1 MVKIKLYKT
10 KGEINMAV
18 KNYTLK
24 EAVEII
30 AKGEDLEAIADLGK
44 RFPILSIKI
53 ARLTAKAEK
62 EIIDLMQYMPEY
74 LTIKKV
80 NNAVKTVNDSKAET
94 EDATEAENKPV
105 EEETAKEV
113 EEPKEEEKKAV
124 EPKKRG
130 RKPKAKVKAV
140 PVEEPKAEVED
151 EEPTEAEE
159 TTNNYEGKKAVDLFK
174 LCKSRG
180 LKVTTKKSA
189 KYYID
194 VLKKDD
200 EAKAKAEA
208 EENDDDWD
216 IEDEP
221 KEAKK
226 PKKSAFI
233 DEDDDDDE
241 SWDI

>member
-1 MVKIKLYKT
+1 
-10 KGEINMAV
+10 MAV

-30 AKGEDLEAIADLGK
+30 AKGEDLKAIADLGK
-44 RFPILSIKI
+44 RFPVLSIKI

-62 EIIDLMQYMPEY
+62 EIIDFMQYMPEY

-80 NNAVKTVNDSKAET
+80 NNAVKTVNEPKAEA

-113 EEPKEEEKKAV
+113 EEPEEKENKPV

-130 RKPKAKVKAV
+130 RKPKAKVKVV
-140 PVEEPKAEVED
+140 PVEEPKVEVEDEAD

-159 TTNNYEGKKAVDLFK
+159 TANNYEGKKAVDLFK

-208 EENDDDWD
+208 KKAEEAEDDDEDEWD

-221 KEAKK
+221 KEVKK
-226 PKKSAFI
+226 PKKSAPI
-233 DEDDDDDE
+233 EDDEDDE

>member
-1 MVKIKLYKT
+1 
-10 KGEINMAV
+10 MAV

-62 EIIDLMQYMPEY
+62 EIIDFMQYMPEY

-80 NNAVKTVNDSKAET
+80 NNAVKTVNEPKAET
-94 EDATEAENKPV
+94 EDATEAENKTV
-105 EEETAKEV
+105 EEETVKEV
-113 EEPKEEEKKAV
+113 EEPEEKENKSV

-130 RKPKAKVKAV
+130 RKPKVKAV
-140 PVEEPKAEVED
+140 PVEEPKAEIED
-151 EEPTEAEE
+151 ETDEESTEAEE
-159 TTNNYEGKKAVDLFK
+159 TENNYEGKKAIDLFK

-200 EAKAKAEA
+200 EAKKAE
-208 EENDDDWD
+208 EDDDEDEWD

-221 KEAKK
+221 KEVKK

-233 DEDDDDDE
+233 EEDEDNEE

>member
-1 MVKIKLYKT
+1 
-10 KGEINMAV
+10 MAV

-30 AKGEDLEAIADLGK
+30 AEGKDLEAIAELGK

-62 EIIDLMQYMPEY
+62 EIVDFIQYMPEY

-105 EEETAKEV
+105 E
-113 EEPKEEEKKAV
+113 
-124 EPKKRG
+124 PKKRG
-130 RKPKAKVKAV
+130 RKPKAKVKAI

-151 EEPTEAEE
+151 EADEEPTEAEE
-159 TTNNYEGKKAVDLFK
+159 TANNYEGKKAIDLFK

-180 LKVTTKKSA
+180 LKAATKKSA

-208 EENDDDWD
+208 KKVEDDDWD

-221 KEAKK
+221 KEVKK

-233 DEDDDDDE
+233 EEDEDDDE

>member
-1 MVKIKLYKT
+1 
-10 KGEINMAV
+10 MAV

-30 AKGEDLEAIADLGK
+30 TKGKDLEAIADLGK

-62 EIIDLMQYMPEY
+62 EIVDFMQYMPEY

-80 NNAVKTVNDSKAET
+80 NNAVKTVNDSEAEA
-94 EDATEAENKPV
+94 EDATEAENKPA

-113 EEPKEEEKKAV
+113 EEPEEKENKPV

-130 RKPKAKVKAV
+130 RKPKTKVKAV
-140 PVEEPKAEVED
+140 PVEEPKAEDEDEAD
-151 EEPTEAEE
+151 EEPTETA
-159 TTNNYEGKKAVDLFK
+159 NNYEGKKAVDLFK

-200 EAKAKAEA
+200 EAKAKAKAKKEEA
-208 EENDDDWD
+208 EDDEDEWD

-221 KEAKK
+221 KEVKK

-233 DEDDDDDE
+233 EEDEDDEE

>member
-1 MVKIKLYKT
+1 
-10 KGEINMAV
+10 MAV

-30 AKGEDLEAIADLGK
+30 AEGMDLEAIADLGK

-62 EIIDLMQYMPEY
+62 EIVDLMQYMPEY

-80 NNAVKTVNDSKAET
+80 NNAVKTASEPKAEA
-94 EDATEAENKPV
+94 EDATEAKNKPV

-113 EEPKEEEKKAV
+113 EEPEEKENKPA

-140 PVEEPKAEVED
+140 PVEEPEAEVEDEAD

-159 TTNNYEGKKAVDLFK
+159 TANNYEGKKAVDLFK

-208 EENDDDWD
+208 KKAEEAEDEDDDDWD

-221 KEAKK
+221 EEVKK

-233 DEDDDDDE
+233 EEDEDDDE

>member
-1 MVKIKLYKT
+1 
-10 KGEINMAV
+10 MAV

-30 AKGEDLEAIADLGK
+30 AEGKDLEAIADLGK

-80 NNAVKTVNDSKAET
+80 NNAVKTVNDSKVEAG
-94 EDATEAENKPV
+94 DATEAENKPV

-113 EEPKEEEKKAV
+113 EEPEEKENKPV

-130 RKPKAKVKAV
+130 RKPKAKVKAI

-159 TTNNYEGKKAVDLFK
+159 TANNYESKKAVDLFK

-200 EAKAKAEA
+200 ETKAKAEA
-208 EENDDDWD
+208 KKSTFIE
-216 IEDEP
+216 EDE
-221 KEAKK
+221 
-226 PKKSAFI
+226 
-233 DEDDDDDE
+233 DDDE

>member
-1 MVKIKLYKT
+1 
-10 KGEINMAV
+10 MAV

-30 AKGEDLEAIADLGK
+30 AEGKDLEAIADLGK

-53 ARLTAKAEK
+53 VRLTAKAEK
-62 EIIDLMQYMPEY
+62 EIIDFMQYMPEY

-80 NNAVKTVNDSKAET
+80 NDAVKTVSEPKAEA

-113 EEPKEEEKKAV
+113 EEPEEKENKPV

-130 RKPKAKVKAV
+130 RKPKAKVKVV
-140 PVEEPKAEVED
+140 PVEEPKAEVEDEVED

-200 EAKAKAEA
+200 EAKTKAEAKKAEA
-208 EENDDDWD
+208 EVEKDDDDWNV
-216 IEDEP
+216 EDEP
-221 KEAKK
+221 KEVKK

-233 DEDDDDDE
+233 EEDEDDEE

>member
-1 MVKIKLYKT
+1 
-10 KGEINMAV
+10 MAV

-30 AKGEDLEAIADLGK
+30 AEGKDLEAIADLGK

-62 EIIDLMQYMPEY
+62 EIVDFIQYMPEY

-105 EEETAKEV
+105 E
-113 EEPKEEEKKAV
+113 
-124 EPKKRG
+124 PKKRG
-130 RKPKAKVKAV
+130 RKPKAKVKAI

-151 EEPTEAEE
+151 EADEEPTEAEE
-159 TTNNYEGKKAVDLFK
+159 TANNYEGKKAIDLFK

-180 LKVTTKKSA
+180 LKAATKKSA

-208 EENDDDWD
+208 KKVEDDDWD

-221 KEAKK
+221 KEVKK

-233 DEDDDDDE
+233 EEDEDDDE

>member
-1 MVKIKLYKT
+1 
-10 KGEINMAV
+10 MAV

-30 AKGEDLEAIADLGK
+30 AEGKDLEAIADLGK

-62 EIIDLMQYMPEY
+62 EIIDFMQYMPEY

-113 EEPKEEEKKAV
+113 EEPEEKENKPV

-140 PVEEPKAEVED
+140 PVEEPKAEDEAD
-151 EEPTEAEE
+151 EEPTETEE
-159 TTNNYEGKKAVDLFK
+159 TSNNYEGKKAVDLFK

-194 VLKKDD
+194 VLEKDD
-200 EAKAKAEA
+200 EAKAKAEEA
-208 EENDDDWD
+208 EEAEDDEDEWD
-216 IEDEP
+216 FEDEP
-221 KEAKK
+221 KEIKK

-233 DEDDDDDE
+233 EEAEDDE

>member
-1 MVKIKLYKT
+1 
-10 KGEINMAV
+10 MAV

-30 AKGEDLEAIADLGK
+30 AEGKDLEAIADLGK

-113 EEPKEEEKKAV
+113 EEPEEKENKPV

-151 EEPTEAEE
+151 EADEEPTEVEE
-159 TTNNYEGKKAVDLFK
+159 TENNYEGKKAVDLFK

-208 EENDDDWD
+208 KKAEEAEDDDEWD

-221 KEAKK
+221 KEVKK
-226 PKKSAFI
+226 PKKSAPI
-233 DEDDDDDE
+233 EEDEDDDE

>member
-1 MVKIKLYKT
+1 
-10 KGEINMAV
+10 MAV

-30 AKGEDLEAIADLGK
+30 AEGKDLETIADLGK
-44 RFPILSIKI
+44 RFPIISIKI

-80 NNAVKTVNDSKAET
+80 NNAVKRVNDSKAE
-94 EDATEAENKPV
+94 AEAENKPV

-113 EEPKEEEKKAV
+113 EEPEEKENKTV

-140 PVEEPKAEVED
+140 PVEEPEAEAEDEAD

-159 TTNNYEGKKAVDLFK
+159 TANNYEGKKAVDLFK

-180 LKVTTKKSA
+180 LKVATKKSA

-200 EAKAKAEA
+200 EAEAKAEA
-208 EENDDDWD
+208 KKAEEAEEDDDWD

-221 KEAKK
+221 KEVKK

-233 DEDDDDDE
+233 EEDEDDDE

>member
-1 MVKIKLYKT
+1 
-10 KGEINMAV
+10 MAV

-30 AKGEDLEAIADLGK
+30 AEGKDLEAIANLGK
-44 RFPILSIKI
+44 KFPILSIKI

-80 NNAVKTVNDSKAET
+80 NNAVKTNNDSKAEA

-113 EEPKEEEKKAV
+113 EEPEEKENKPV

-130 RKPKAKVKAV
+130 RKPKAKAKAI
-140 PVEEPKAEVED
+140 PVEEPKVEVEDEAD

-159 TTNNYEGKKAVDLFK
+159 TADNYEGKKAVDLFK

-208 EENDDDWD
+208 KKAEE
-216 IEDEP
+216 
-221 KEAKK
+221 A
-226 PKKSAFI
+226 
-233 DEDDDDDE
+233 EDDDEDDE

>member
-1 MVKIKLYKT
+1 
-10 KGEINMAV
+10 MAV

-30 AKGEDLEAIADLGK
+30 AEGRDLEAIADLGK
-44 RFPILSIKI
+44 RFPVLSIKI

-62 EIIDLMQYMPEY
+62 EIVDLMQYMPEY

-80 NNAVKTVNDSKAET
+80 NNAVKTVNDSKSET

-105 EEETAKEV
+105 E
-113 EEPKEEEKKAV
+113 
-124 EPKKRG
+124 PKKRG
-130 RKPKAKVKAV
+130 RKPKEKVKAV
-140 PVEEPKAEVED
+140 PVEEPKVEVEDEAD

-159 TTNNYEGKKAVDLFK
+159 TANNYEGKKAIDLFK

-200 EAKAKAEA
+200 EAKAKTEAKKAEV
-208 EENDDDWD
+208 EDDDDDDDWD

-221 KEAKK
+221 KEVKN

-233 DEDDDDDE
+233 EEDEDDEE

>member
-1 MVKIKLYKT
+1 
-10 KGEINMAV
+10 MAV

-30 AKGEDLEAIADLGK
+30 AKGEDLKAIADLGK

-113 EEPKEEEKKAV
+113 EEPEEKENKPV

-140 PVEEPKAEVED
+140 PVEEPKAEAEDEAD
-151 EEPTEAEE
+151 EEPIETEE
-159 TTNNYEGKKAVDLFK
+159 TSNNYEDKKAVDLFK

-208 EENDDDWD
+208 KKAEEAEDDEDEWD

-221 KEAKK
+221 KEIKK
-226 PKKSAFI
+226 PKKSTFI
-233 DEDDDDDE
+233 EEDEDDDE

>member
-1 MVKIKLYKT
+1 
-10 KGEINMAV
+10 MAV

-30 AKGEDLEAIADLGK
+30 AEGKDLEAIAGLGK

-80 NNAVKTVNDSKAET
+80 NNAVKTVNDSKAEA
-94 EDATEAENKPV
+94 EDATEAENKP
-105 EEETAKEV
+105 
-113 EEPKEEEKKAV
+113 V

-140 PVEEPKAEVED
+140 PVEEPKIEVEYEAD
-151 EEPTEAEE
+151 EESTEAEE
-159 TTNNYEGKKAVDLFK
+159 TENNYEGKKAIDLFK

-194 VLKKDD
+194 VLKNDD

-208 EENDDDWD
+208 KKAEEAEDDDDDDWD

-221 KEAKK
+221 KEVKK
-226 PKKSAFI
+226 PKKSELI
-233 DEDDDDDE
+233 EDDKDDEE

>member
-1 MVKIKLYKT
+1 
-10 KGEINMAV
+10 MAV

-30 AKGEDLEAIADLGK
+30 AEGKDSEAIADLGK

-53 ARLTAKAEK
+53 ARLAAKAEK
-62 EIIDLMQYMPEY
+62 EIVDLMQYMPEY

-80 NNAVKTVNDSKAET
+80 NNAVKTANDSKAEA
-94 EDATEAENKPV
+94 EDVKEAENKPV

-113 EEPKEEEKKAV
+113 EEPEENENKSV

-140 PVEEPKAEVED
+140 PAEEPEAEAED

-159 TTNNYEGKKAVDLFK
+159 TANNYEGKKAIDLFK

-200 EAKAKAEA
+200 EAKAEAEA
-208 EENDDDWD
+208 KKVEEAEDDDDWD

-221 KEAKK
+221 EEVKK
-226 PKKSAFI
+226 PNKSAFI
-233 DEDDDDDE
+233 EEDEDDEE

>member
-1 MVKIKLYKT
+1 
-10 KGEINMAV
+10 MAV

-30 AKGEDLEAIADLGK
+30 AEGKDLEAIADLGK

-53 ARLTAKAEK
+53 ARLTAKAGK

-80 NNAVKTVNDSKAET
+80 NNAVKTASEPKAEA
-94 EDATEAENKPV
+94 EDATEAKNKPV

-113 EEPKEEEKKAV
+113 EEPEEKENKPV

-140 PVEEPKAEVED
+140 PVEEPKAEDEAD
-151 EEPTEAEE
+151 EEPTETEE
-159 TTNNYEGKKAVDLFK
+159 ANNYEGKKAVDLFK

-200 EAKAKAEA
+200 ETKAEAKKAEA
-208 EENDDDWD
+208 EEDDDDWD

-221 KEAKK
+221 KEVKK

-233 DEDDDDDE
+233 EEDEDDDE

>member
-1 MVKIKLYKT
+1 
-10 KGEINMAV
+10 MAV

-30 AKGEDLEAIADLGK
+30 AKGKDLEAIADLGK

-80 NNAVKTVNDSKAET
+80 NNAVKTASEPKAEV

-113 EEPKEEEKKAV
+113 EEPEEKENKPV

-151 EEPTEAEE
+151 EADEEPTEAEE
-159 TTNNYEGKKAVDLFK
+159 TANNYEGKKAVDLFK

-208 EENDDDWD
+208 KKAEEADENDEDEWD

-221 KEAKK
+221 KEVKK

-233 DEDDDDDE
+233 EEDDDDDDE

>member
-1 MVKIKLYKT
+1 
-10 KGEINMAV
+10 MAV

-30 AKGEDLEAIADLGK
+30 AEGKDLEAIADLGK
-44 RFPILSIKI
+44 RFPVLSIKI

-62 EIIDLMQYMPEY
+62 EIIDFMQYMPEY

-80 NNAVKTVNDSKAET
+80 NNAVKTVNDSKAEA

-105 EEETAKEV
+105 EEKTTKEV
-113 EEPKEEEKKAV
+113 EEPEEKENKPV

-130 RKPKAKVKAV
+130 RKPKAKVKVV
-140 PVEEPKAEVED
+140 PVEEPKVEVEEEAD

-159 TTNNYEGKKAVDLFK
+159 TADNYEGKKAVDLFK

-208 EENDDDWD
+208 KKAEEAEDDDEDEWD

-221 KEAKK
+221 KEIKK
-226 PKKSAFI
+226 PKKSAPI
-233 DEDDDDDE
+233 EDDEDDEE

>member
-1 MVKIKLYKT
+1 
-10 KGEINMAV
+10 MAV

-30 AKGEDLEAIADLGK
+30 AEGKDLEAIADLGK
-44 RFPILSIKI
+44 RFPVLSIKI

-62 EIIDLMQYMPEY
+62 EIVDLMQYMPEY

-80 NNAVKTVNDSKAET
+80 NNAVKTVNEPKVEA

-113 EEPKEEEKKAV
+113 EEPEEKENKPV
-124 EPKKRG
+124 EQKKRG
-130 RKPKAKVKAV
+130 RKPKVKVKAV
-140 PVEEPKAEVED
+140 PVEEPKVEVEEEAD

-159 TTNNYEGKKAVDLFK
+159 IENNYEGKKAIDLFK

-208 EENDDDWD
+208 KKAEEVEDDDEWD

-221 KEAKK
+221 KEVNK
-226 PKKSAFI
+226 PKKSEFI
-233 DEDDDDDE
+233 EEDEDDEE

>member
-1 MVKIKLYKT
+1 
-10 KGEINMAV
+10 MAV

-30 AKGEDLEAIADLGK
+30 AEGKDLEAIADLGK

-62 EIIDLMQYMPEY
+62 EIIDFMQYMPEY

-80 NNAVKTVNDSKAET
+80 NNAVKTASEPKAEA

-113 EEPKEEEKKAV
+113 EEPEEKEKKAV

-151 EEPTEAEE
+151 EEDEKDEEPTEAEE
-159 TTNNYEGKKAVDLFK
+159 TANNYEGKKAVDLFK

-180 LKVTTKKSA
+180 LKITTKKSA

-200 EAKAKAEA
+200 EAKAKEAKEA
-208 EENDDDWD
+208 EDDDWD

-221 KEAKK
+221 KEVKK
-226 PKKSAFI
+226 PKKSAPI
-233 DEDDDDDE
+233 EEDEDDE

>member
-1 MVKIKLYKT
+1 
-10 KGEINMAV
+10 MAV
-18 KNYTLK
+18 KNYTLR

-30 AKGEDLEAIADLGK
+30 AEGKDLEAIADLGK

-80 NNAVKTVNDSKAET
+80 NNAVKTVNDSKAEA

-113 EEPKEEEKKAV
+113 EEPEEKENKPV
-124 EPKKRG
+124 EPNKRG

-140 PVEEPKAEVED
+140 AVEEPKAEVEDEAD

-208 EENDDDWD
+208 KKAEEADDDDDGWD

-221 KEAKK
+221 KEVIKK
-226 PKKSAFI
+226 PKKSAPI
-233 DEDDDDDE
+233 EEDEDDDE

>member
-1 MVKIKLYKT
+1 
-10 KGEINMAV
+10 MAV

-24 EAVEII
+24 EAVEVI

-44 RFPILSIKI
+44 RFPIPSIKI

-62 EIIDLMQYMPEY
+62 EIVDLMQYMPEY

-80 NNAVKTVNDSKAET
+80 NNAVKTVKDSKAEAGDT
-94 EDATEAENKPV
+94 TEAENKPI
-105 EEETAKEV
+105 EEETVKEV
-113 EEPKEEEKKAV
+113 REPEEKENKPV

-151 EEPTEAEE
+151 EAEE
-159 TTNNYEGKKAVDLFK
+159 TADNYEDKKAVDLFK

-194 VLKKDD
+194 VLRRDD
-200 EAKAKAEA
+200 EAKKAEEA
-208 EENDDDWD
+208 EEA
-216 IEDEP
+216 E
-221 KEAKK
+221 
-226 PKKSAFI
+226 
-233 DEDDDDDE
+233 DDDE

>member
-1 MVKIKLYKT
+1 
-10 KGEINMAV
+10 MAV

-53 ARLTAKAEK
+53 ARLTVKAEK

-80 NNAVKTVNDSKAET
+80 NNAVKTVNDSKPET

-113 EEPKEEEKKAV
+113 EEPEEKENKPV

-130 RKPKAKVKAV
+130 RKPKAKVKDV
-140 PVEEPKAEVED
+140 PVEEPKADEAD

-159 TTNNYEGKKAVDLFK
+159 TANNYEGKKAVDLFK

-194 VLKKDD
+194 VLEKDD

-208 EENDDDWD
+208 KKAEEAEDDDEDEWD

-221 KEAKK
+221 EEVKK
-226 PKKSAFI
+226 PKKSAPI
-233 DEDDDDDE
+233 EDDEDDE

>member
-1 MVKIKLYKT
+1 
-10 KGEINMAV
+10 MAV

-30 AKGEDLEAIADLGK
+30 AEGKDLEAIADLGK
-44 RFPILSIKI
+44 RFPILAIKI

-62 EIIDLMQYMPEY
+62 EIIDFMQYMPEY

-80 NNAVKTVNDSKAET
+80 NNAVKTVNDSKAEA

-105 EEETAKEV
+105 EEKTAKEV
-113 EEPKEEEKKAV
+113 EEPEEKENKPV

-151 EEPTEAEE
+151 EADEEPTEAEE
-159 TTNNYEGKKAVDLFK
+159 PTTEYEGKKAVDLFK

-208 EENDDDWD
+208 KKTEAEDEDNEDDWD

-221 KEAKK
+221 KEVKK

-233 DEDDDDDE
+233 EEDEDDDE

>member
-1 MVKIKLYKT
+1 
-10 KGEINMAV
+10 MAV

-44 RFPILSIKI
+44 RFPVLSIKI

-80 NNAVKTVNDSKAET
+80 NNAVKTVNEPKAET
-94 EDATEAENKPV
+94 EDATEAENKTV

-113 EEPKEEEKKAV
+113 EEPEEKENKTV

-130 RKPKAKVKAV
+130 RKPKANVKAV

-151 EEPTEAEE
+151 EADEEPTEAEE
-159 TTNNYEGKKAVDLFK
+159 TANNYEGKKAVDLFK

-208 EENDDDWD
+208 KKAEEAEEDDDWD

-221 KEAKK
+221 KEVKK

-233 DEDDDDDE
+233 EEDEDDDE

>member
-1 MVKIKLYKT
+1 
-10 KGEINMAV
+10 MAV

-30 AKGEDLEAIADLGK
+30 AKGEDLEAITDLGK

-80 NNAVKTVNDSKAET
+80 NNAVKTINDSKAET

-113 EEPKEEEKKAV
+113 EEPEEKENKPV

-130 RKPKAKVKAV
+130 RKPKAKVKVV

-151 EEPTEAEE
+151 EADEEPTEAEE
-159 TTNNYEGKKAVDLFK
+159 TENNYEGKKAVDLFK

-189 KYYID
+189 KCYID

-200 EAKAKAEA
+200 EVKAKAEA
-208 EENDDDWD
+208 KKAEEAEDDEDEWD

-221 KEAKK
+221 KEIKK

-233 DEDDDDDE
+233 EEDEDDDE

>member
-1 MVKIKLYKT
+1 
-10 KGEINMAV
+10 MAV

-30 AKGEDLEAIADLGK
+30 AEGKDLEAIADLGK

-62 EIIDLMQYMPEY
+62 EIIDFMQYMPEY

-94 EDATEAENKPV
+94 EDATE
-105 EEETAKEV
+105 EETAKEV
-113 EEPKEEEKKAV
+113 EEPKEEEKKPV

-140 PVEEPKAEVED
+140 PVEEPKADEED

-200 EAKAKAEA
+200 EAKEV
-208 EENDDDWD
+208 
-216 IEDEP
+216 
-221 KEAKK
+221 KK

-233 DEDDDDDE
+233 DEDEDEDEDE

>member
-1 MVKIKLYKT
+1 
-10 KGEINMAV
+10 MAV

-30 AKGEDLEAIADLGK
+30 AKGEDLEAVADLGK

-80 NNAVKTVNDSKAET
+80 NNAVKTVNEPKAEA

-113 EEPKEEEKKAV
+113 EEPEEKENKPV

-151 EEPTEAEE
+151 EADEEPTEAEE
-159 TTNNYEGKKAVDLFK
+159 TANNYEGKKAVDLFK

-200 EAKAKAEA
+200 EAKAKKAEEA
-208 EENDDDWD
+208 EEAEEAEDDDDGWD

-221 KEAKK
+221 KEVKK

-233 DEDDDDDE
+233 EEDEDDEE

>member
-1 MVKIKLYKT
+1 
-10 KGEINMAV
+10 MAV

-30 AKGEDLEAIADLGK
+30 AKGEDLEAITDLGK
-44 RFPILSIKI
+44 RFPILTIKI

-62 EIIDLMQYMPEY
+62 EIIDFMQYMPEY

-80 NNAVKTVNDSKAET
+80 NNAVKTVNDSKVEA

-113 EEPKEEEKKAV
+113 EEPEEKENKPV

-140 PVEEPKAEVED
+140 PVEEPKVEVEDDED

-159 TTNNYEGKKAVDLFK
+159 TANNYEGKKAVDLFK

-194 VLKKDD
+194 VLEKDD

-208 EENDDDWD
+208 KKAEETEDDDEDEWD

-221 KEAKK
+221 KEVKK
-226 PKKSAFI
+226 PKESAFI
-233 DEDDDDDE
+233 EEDEDEE

>member
-1 MVKIKLYKT
+1 
-10 KGEINMAV
+10 MAV

-30 AKGEDLEAIADLGK
+30 AEGKDLEAIADLGK

-80 NNAVKTVNDSKAET
+80 NNAVKTASEPKAEA

-113 EEPKEEEKKAV
+113 EEPEEKENKPV

-151 EEPTEAEE
+151 EAEE
-159 TTNNYEGKKAVDLFK
+159 TADNYEGKKAVDLFK

-200 EAKAKAEA
+200 EAEAKKAEA
-208 EENDDDWD
+208 EDDDDEDEWD

-221 KEAKK
+221 KEPKK

-233 DEDDDDDE
+233 EEDEDE

>member
-1 MVKIKLYKT
+1 
-10 KGEINMAV
+10 MAV

-30 AKGEDLEAIADLGK
+30 AEGRDLEAIADLGK

-62 EIIDLMQYMPEY
+62 EIIDFMQYMPEY

-80 NNAVKTVNDSKAET
+80 NNAVKTVNEPKAEA
-94 EDATEAENKPV
+94 EDATEAENKP
-105 EEETAKEV
+105 
-113 EEPKEEEKKAV
+113 V

-130 RKPKAKVKAV
+130 RKPKAKVKVV
-140 PVEEPKAEVED
+140 PVEEPKVEVEDEAD

-159 TTNNYEGKKAVDLFK
+159 TADNYEGKKAVDLFK

-200 EAKAKAEA
+200 EAKANAEAKKAEEA
-208 EENDDDWD
+208 EDDDEDEWD

-221 KEAKK
+221 KEV
-226 PKKSAFI
+226 KKSKKLAPI
-233 DEDDDDDE
+233 EDDDDEE

>member
-1 MVKIKLYKT
+1 
-10 KGEINMAV
+10 MAV

-30 AKGEDLEAIADLGK
+30 AEGKDLEAIADLGK

-62 EIIDLMQYMPEY
+62 EIIDFMQYMPEY

-80 NNAVKTVNDSKAET
+80 NNAVKTASEPKAET

-113 EEPKEEEKKAV
+113 EEPEEKENKPV
-124 EPKKRG
+124 ESKKRG
-130 RKPKAKVKAV
+130 RKPKAEVKAV

-151 EEPTEAEE
+151 KADEEPTEAEE
-159 TTNNYEGKKAVDLFK
+159 TANNYEGKKAIDLFK

-200 EAKAKAEA
+200 EAKARAEAKKAEEA
-208 EENDDDWD
+208 EEDDDDDDWD

-221 KEAKK
+221 KEVKK

-233 DEDDDDDE
+233 EEEEDDDD
-241 SWDI
+241 WDI

>member
-1 MVKIKLYKT
+1 
-10 KGEINMAV
+10 MAV

-30 AKGEDLEAIADLGK
+30 AEGKDLDAIAELGK
-44 RFPILSIKI
+44 RFPVLSIKI

-62 EIIDLMQYMPEY
+62 EIVDFMQYMPEY

-80 NNAVKTVNDSKAET
+80 NNAVKTVNDSKAEA

-113 EEPKEEEKKAV
+113 EESEENENKPV

-140 PVEEPKAEVED
+140 PVEEPKAEVEEEAD

-159 TTNNYEGKKAVDLFK
+159 TVNNYEGKKAIDLFK

-200 EAKAKAEA
+200 EEKAKAETEKA
-208 EENDDDWD
+208 EEAEDDDDDDWN
-216 IEDEP
+216 IEDEQ
-221 KEAKK
+221 KEVKK

-233 DEDDDDDE
+233 EEDEDDEE
-241 SWDI
+241 SWNI

>member
-1 MVKIKLYKT
+1 
-10 KGEINMAV
+10 MAV

-30 AKGEDLEAIADLGK
+30 AEGKDLEAIADLGK
-44 RFPILSIKI
+44 RFPVLSIKI

-62 EIIDLMQYMPEY
+62 EIVDLMQYMPEY

-80 NNAVKTVNDSKAET
+80 SNAVKTVNDSKVET
-94 EDATEAENKPV
+94 EDATEAENKP
-105 EEETAKEV
+105 
-113 EEPKEEEKKAV
+113 V

-140 PVEEPKAEVED
+140 PVEGPKVEVEDEAD

-159 TTNNYEGKKAVDLFK
+159 TANNYEGKKAIDLFK

-208 EENDDDWD
+208 KKAEEAEDDDEDDWD
-216 IEDEP
+216 IEDKP
-221 KEAKK
+221 KEAEK

-233 DEDDDDDE
+233 EEDEDDEE

>member
-1 MVKIKLYKT
+1 
-10 KGEINMAV
+10 MAV

-30 AKGEDLEAIADLGK
+30 AEGKDLEAIADLGK

-62 EIIDLMQYMPEY
+62 EIIDFMQYMPEY

-80 NNAVKTVNDSKAET
+80 NNAVKTVNEPKAEA

-105 EEETAKEV
+105 EEETAKEA
-113 EEPKEEEKKAV
+113 EEPEEKENKPV

-130 RKPKAKVKAV
+130 RKPKAKVKDV
-140 PVEEPKAEVED
+140 PVEEPKVEVEDEAD

-159 TTNNYEGKKAVDLFK
+159 TADNYEGKKAVDLFK

-208 EENDDDWD
+208 KKAEEAEDDDEDEWD
-216 IEDEP
+216 IENEP
-221 KEAKK
+221 KEVKK
-226 PKKSAFI
+226 PKKSAPI
-233 DEDDDDDE
+233 EDDEDDEE

>member
-1 MVKIKLYKT
+1 
-10 KGEINMAV
+10 MAV

-30 AKGEDLEAIADLGK
+30 AEGKDLEAIADLGK

-62 EIIDLMQYMPEY
+62 EIVDLMQYMPEY

-113 EEPKEEEKKAV
+113 EEHEEKENKPV

-130 RKPKAKVKAV
+130 RKPKVKVKAV
-140 PVEEPKAEVED
+140 PVEEPKVEVEKEAD

-159 TTNNYEGKKAVDLFK
+159 TANNYEGKKAIDLFK

-200 EAKAKAEA
+200 ETKAKAEA
-208 EENDDDWD
+208 KKAEAEDDDDDDDWD

-221 KEAKK
+221 KEV
-226 PKKSAFI
+226 KKSKKLAFI
-233 DEDDDDDE
+233 EEDEDDEE

>member
-1 MVKIKLYKT
+1 
-10 KGEINMAV
+10 MAV

-30 AKGEDLEAIADLGK
+30 AKGEELEAIADLGK

-62 EIIDLMQYMPEY
+62 EIIDFMQYMPEY
-74 LTIKKV
+74 LTIKKL
-80 NNAVKTVNDSKAET
+80 NNAVKTVNDSKAEA

-113 EEPKEEEKKAV
+113 EEPEEKENKPV

-140 PVEEPKAEVED
+140 PIEEPKVEVEDEAD

-200 EAKAKAEA
+200 EAEAEKAE
-208 EENDDDWD
+208 EIEDDEDEWD
-216 IEDEP
+216 I
-221 KEAKK
+221 
-226 PKKSAFI
+226 
-233 DEDDDDDE
+233 
-241 SWDI
+241 